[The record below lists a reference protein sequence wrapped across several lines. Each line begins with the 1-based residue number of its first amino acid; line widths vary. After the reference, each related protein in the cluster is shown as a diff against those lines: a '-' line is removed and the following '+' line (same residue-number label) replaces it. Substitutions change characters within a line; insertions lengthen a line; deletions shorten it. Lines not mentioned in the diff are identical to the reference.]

1 MGHQE
6 LITSLQKEAGDK
18 ISLIRDEAERA
29 IQKIKTELSDRIR
42 QLKEEYRKKEA
53 AEISEHEENIRSEA
67 AQSMRGI
74 RLSSE
79 KRLSDRLLPLAR
91 SCLHTLRD
99 KHYRSIFASLVKE
112 LPRGTWSEISVNP
125 EDTALARE
133 HFPDSQVHG
142 NSGITGGFVA
152 VLEKGNVCVT
162 NTFEKRLERAW
173 EDVLPLIMRD
183 ACKGVKDNEH
193 PVE

>member
-1 MGHQE
+1 MGHKE
-6 LITSLQKEAGDK
+6 LIASLQKESGDK
-18 ISLIRDEAERA
+18 ISLIREEAEKE
-29 IQKIKTELSDRIR
+29 IQKIKTELSGRVR
-42 QLKEEYRKKEA
+42 QLKEEYRRKEA

-79 KRLSDRLLPLAR
+79 KRLSDRLLPLAL

-99 KHYRSIFASLVKE
+99 EHYRTVFASLVKE
-112 LPRGTWSEISVNP
+112 LPHGTWSEVSVNP
-125 EDTALARE
+125 EDAALARE

-142 NSGITGGFVA
+142 DSRIIGGFVA
-152 VLEKGNVCVT
+152 VLEKGKISVT

-183 ACKGVKDNEH
+183 AYEGVKDNEH

>member
-6 LITSLQKEAGDK
+6 LIASLQKEAGDK
-18 ISLIRDEAERA
+18 ISLIREETEKA
-29 IQKIKTELSDRIR
+29 IEKIKTELSGRIG

-53 AEISEHEENIRSEA
+53 ADISEHEENIGLEA

-79 KRLSDRLLPLAR
+79 KRLSNRLLLLAR

-99 KHYRSIFASLVKE
+99 EHYRTVFASLVKE
-112 LPRGTWSEISVNP
+112 LPHGTWSEANVNP
-125 EDTALARE
+125 EDMALARE
-133 HFPDSQVHG
+133 HFPDSEVHG
-142 NSGITGGFVA
+142 DIRIIGGFVA
-152 VLEKGNVCVT
+152 VLEKGKICVT

-183 ACKGVKDNEH
+183 AYEGVKDNEH